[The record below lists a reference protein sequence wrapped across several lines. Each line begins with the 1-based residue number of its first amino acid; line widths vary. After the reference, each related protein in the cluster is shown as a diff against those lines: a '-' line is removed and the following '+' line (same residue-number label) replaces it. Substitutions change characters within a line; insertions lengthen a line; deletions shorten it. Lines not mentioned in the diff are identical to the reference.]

1 MNDKTDSLCR
11 ICNQPVNLTFDT
23 ATDEDGQAVHDL
35 CYVRKI
41 AAHQGPPE
49 QPDPQQPGGPSISGY
64 AISSDVPADAIR
76 NRPSERKRI

>member
-11 ICNQPVNLTFDT
+11 ICNQPVDLTFDT

-41 AAHQGPPE
+41 AAHQSPPE
-49 QPDPQQPGGPSISGY
+49 QPVFVKGHSQFVEYPF
-64 AISSDVPADAIR
+64 
-76 NRPSERKRI
+76 